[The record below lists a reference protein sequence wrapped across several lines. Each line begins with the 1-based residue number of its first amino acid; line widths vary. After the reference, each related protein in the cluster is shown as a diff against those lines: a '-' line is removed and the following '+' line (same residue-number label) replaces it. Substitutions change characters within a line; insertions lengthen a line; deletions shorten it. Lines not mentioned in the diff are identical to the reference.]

1 MLSAGKQTGPCAG
14 GQPGAPETGS
24 GRIPLWTTGS
34 MQGWSTGQ
42 AMALQA
48 DTTSLG
54 AGNPLGE
61 MLGACRT
68 GFATAVVFSFFV
80 NLLVLVIPI
89 YTFSLFDRVLGG
101 GGNVFTL
108 AFLAGTA
115 TAALLVQALIEVART
130 FLFVRISAFID
141 SAVSEKLLAVSLRL
155 ACARGVPRDTEL
167 LARMNSLRHFLA
179 GHQIFLLL
187 DLPWVPLFLAF
198 LFYLNMWIGLVS
210 SVVAVLLFLL
220 ALANRW
226 LTSPLSDRARSA
238 VADSMRKTDIT
249 LRNADIIDAMGMAQ
263 DLGRRWSADND
274 AALDHYSTYARRSG
288 VMNAIGRT
296 MQLSSIIAIMTV
308 SVVLVLDP
316 TSGLSQGAM
325 MASVI
330 LVGRIMMPVQ
340 SLVTSWTATHSALED
355 YRRVAAALRTGLMF
369 PDLPEP
375 PADTARSAVDAPAA
389 SLAEAGGETPEPDE
403 VPGATGTAAGPA
415 QTADTGQGEAAQAAT
430 GTGEST
436 AAGAATPP
444 DVATPSEPAD
454 ATTGVTAPAAG
465 DGASTAVTTTG
476 AGRAVTATAARVEP
490 TVSVNGLHFHPPTAE
505 RPILSDI
512 TFILKAG
519 SSLGILGRTGSGKSS
534 LARLLVGIDRPT
546 SGTVRLGG
554 RSLTDGRDLHSWP
567 GHDLGQHIGYL
578 PQDVSLFSGTIRDNI
593 TRFADDWTRDS
604 VLDAARLA
612 NVDAMIKFMP
622 RGYQTQVGPGGA
634 LLSGG
639 QVQRV
644 ALARALYGPVR
655 LVVLDEPNANLDV
668 QGERA
673 LAATIL
679 ELKRRGVTVVVILHR
694 ENILRALDNLLVLVD
709 GRVGAAGPR
718 DKVLAQFRP
727 PQPPV
732 PPDAGAGES
741 PGLSANA

>member
-1 MLSAGKQTGPCAG
+1 
-14 GQPGAPETGS
+14 
-24 GRIPLWTTGS
+24 
-34 MQGWSTGQ
+34 
-42 AMALQA
+42 MAVQA
-48 DTTSLG
+48 DTSDG
-54 AGNPLGE
+54 GSGGNPLGE
-61 MLGACRT
+61 MLGSCRN

-80 NLLVLVIPI
+80 NVLVLVIPI

-115 TAALLVQALIEVART
+115 MGALLVQALIEVART

-155 ACARGVPRDTEL
+155 ACARGVPRNTEL
-167 LARMNSLRHFLA
+167 LTRMNSLRHFLA

-210 SVVAVLLFLL
+210 SVVAVLLLLL

-226 LTSPLSDRARSA
+226 LTSPLNDRAQSA
-238 VADSMRKTDIT
+238 VADSMRKTDVT
-249 LRNADIIDAMGMAQ
+249 LRNADIIDAMGMAR
-263 DLGRRWSADND
+263 DLGRRWSEDND
-274 AALDHYSTYARRSG
+274 AALDHYSAYARRSG

-355 YRRVAAALRTGLMF
+355 YRTVAAALRAGLMF
-369 PDLPEP
+369 PDLPDV
-375 PADTARSAVDAPAA
+375 PADTGQPRITSREMTGTGTAASDGATGSEATGSDDGENWSDEAADDEPAA
-389 SLAEAGGETPEPDE
+389 SVEAGPEAEGTTGTGETAS
-403 VPGATGTAAGPA
+403 ATAGNTAAGPA
-415 QTADTGQGEAAQAAT
+415 D
-430 GTGEST
+430 GTSST
-436 AAGAATPP
+436 A
-444 DVATPSEPAD
+444 V
-454 ATTGVTAPAAG
+454 ATTG
-465 DGASTAVTTTG
+465 ASAVAIPG
-476 AGRAVTATAARVEP
+476 SADIEP
-490 TVSVNGLHFHPPTAE
+490 TVSVNGVHFHPPTAE

-512 TFILKAG
+512 TFMLKAG
-519 SSLGILGRTGSGKSS
+519 SSLGILGRSGSGKSS

-546 SGTVRLGG
+546 TGTVRFGG
-554 RSLTDGRDLHSWP
+554 RSLTDGRELHSWP
-567 GHDLGQHIGYL
+567 GHEIGRYIGYL

-593 TRFADDWTRDS
+593 TRFADDWTRDD

-622 RGYQTQVGPGGA
+622 HGYQTQVGPGGA

-668 QGERA
+668 QGEQA

-694 ENILRALDNLLVLVD
+694 ENILRALDNLLIMVD

-718 DKVLAQFRP
+718 DKVLAQLRRP
-727 PQPPV
+727 RTPV
-732 PPDAGAGES
+732 APEPGPDTT
-741 PGLSANA
+741 PCQSANG

>member
-1 MLSAGKQTGPCAG
+1 
-14 GQPGAPETGS
+14 
-24 GRIPLWTTGS
+24 
-34 MQGWSTGQ
+34 
-42 AMALQA
+42 MAVQA
-48 DTTSLG
+48 DTSDG
-54 AGNPLGE
+54 GDGGNPLGE
-61 MLGACRT
+61 MLGSCRN

-80 NLLVLVIPI
+80 NVLVLVIPI

-115 TAALLVQALIEVART
+115 MGALLVQALIEVART

-155 ACARGVPRDTEL
+155 ACARGVPRNTEL

-210 SVVAVLLFLL
+210 SVVAVLLLLL

-226 LTSPLSDRARSA
+226 LTAPLNDKAQSA
-238 VADSMRKTDIT
+238 VADSMRKTDVT
-249 LRNADIIDAMGMAQ
+249 LRNADIIDAMGMAR
-263 DLGRRWSADND
+263 DLGRRWSEDND
-274 AALDHYSTYARRSG
+274 AALDHYSAYARRSG

-316 TSGLSQGAM
+316 ASGLSQGAM

-355 YRRVAAALRTGLMF
+355 YRTVAAALRAGLMF
-369 PDLPEP
+369 PDLPEDS
-375 PADTARSAVDAPAA
+375 PADTRQPRITFRDGTGTDTAA
-389 SLAEAGGETPEPDE
+389 SN
-403 VPGATGTAAGPA
+403 GATGA
-415 QTADTGQGEAAQAAT
+415 E
-430 GTGEST
+430 
-436 AAGAATPP
+436 
-444 DVATPSEPAD
+444 
-454 ATTGVTAPAAG
+454 AAG
-465 DGASTAVTTTG
+465 DDDGEIRSDKAADDGPVITVKTGSEAEGTNGAGETASAPAGSTVAGPSDGASSTAVATAG
-476 AGRAVTATAARVEP
+476 AGAVAVPGSADIEP
-490 TVSVNGLHFHPPTAE
+490 TISVNGIHFHPRTAE

-512 TFILKAG
+512 TFMLKAG
-519 SSLGILGRTGSGKSS
+519 SSLGILGRSGSGKSS

-546 SGTVRLGG
+546 TGTVRFGG
-554 RSLTDGRDLHSWP
+554 RSLTDGRELHSWP
-567 GHDLGQHIGYL
+567 GHEIGRYIGYL

-593 TRFADDWTRDS
+593 TRFADDWTRDD

-612 NVDAMIKFMP
+612 NVDGMIKFMP
-622 RGYQTQVGPGGA
+622 HGYQTQVGPGGA

-668 QGERA
+668 QGEQA

-694 ENILRALDNLLVLVD
+694 ENILRALDNLLIMVD

-718 DKVLAQFRP
+718 DKVLAQLRRP
-727 PQPPV
+727 RTPV
-732 PPDAGAGES
+732 PPEPGPDTS
-741 PGLSANA
+741 PCQSANG

>member
-1 MLSAGKQTGPCAG
+1 
-14 GQPGAPETGS
+14 
-24 GRIPLWTTGS
+24 
-34 MQGWSTGQ
+34 
-42 AMALQA
+42 MAVQA
-48 DTTSLG
+48 DTSDG
-54 AGNPLGE
+54 GSGGNPLGE
-61 MLGACRT
+61 MLGSCRN

-80 NLLVLVIPI
+80 NVLVLVIPI

-115 TAALLVQALIEVART
+115 MVALLVQALIEVART

-155 ACARGVPRDTEL
+155 ACARGVPRNTEL
-167 LARMNSLRHFLA
+167 LTRMNSLRHFLA

-187 DLPWVPLFLAF
+187 DLPWVPMFLAF

-210 SVVAVLLFLL
+210 SVVAVLLLLL

-226 LTSPLSDRARSA
+226 LTSPLNDRAQSA
-238 VADSMRKTDIT
+238 VADSMRKTDVT
-249 LRNADIIDAMGMAQ
+249 LRNADIIDAMGMAR
-263 DLGRRWSADND
+263 DLGRRWSEDND
-274 AALDHYSTYARRSG
+274 AALDHYSAYARRSG

-355 YRRVAAALRTGLMF
+355 YRAVAAALRAGLMF
-369 PDLPEP
+369 PDLPDL
-375 PADTARSAVDAPAA
+375 PADTSQPRVTS
-389 SLAEAGGETPEPDE
+389 
-403 VPGATGTAAGPA
+403 GAMTGTE
-415 QTADTGQGEAAQAAT
+415 T
-430 GTGEST
+430 
-436 AAGAATPP
+436 
-444 DVATPSEPAD
+444 
-454 ATTGVTAPAAG
+454 AAG
-465 DGASTAVTTTG
+465 DGKTGSQEEDGDDGTSWSEEAADDEPVANIEAGSEAEGTTG
-476 AGRAVTATAARVEP
+476 AGETASGTAEAGPGDGAPSTAVATAVASAVAIPGSADIEP
-490 TVSVNGLHFHPPTAE
+490 TVSVNGVHFHPPTAE

-512 TFILKAG
+512 TFMLKSG
-519 SSLGILGRTGSGKSS
+519 SSLGILGRSGSGKSS

-546 SGTVRLGG
+546 TGTVRFGG
-554 RSLTDGRDLHSWP
+554 RSLNDGRELHSWP
-567 GHDLGQHIGYL
+567 GHDIGRYIGYL

-593 TRFADDWTRDS
+593 TRFADDWTRDD

-622 RGYQTQVGPGGA
+622 HGYQTQVGPGGA

-644 ALARALYGPVR
+644 ALARALYGPIR

-668 QGERA
+668 QGEQA

-694 ENILRALDNLLVLVD
+694 ENILRALDNLLIMVD

-718 DKVLAQFRP
+718 DKVLAQLRRP
-727 PQPPV
+727 RTPV
-732 PPDAGAGES
+732 APEPGPDTT
-741 PGLSANA
+741 PCQSANR